1 MLRSMFSGVSGLRL
15 HQTRMDVI
23 GNNIANVNT
32 VAFKSSRVTFS
43 ELYSQTLRP
52 ASAPEPGGRGGTNP
66 FQIGLGI
73 GISSIDVM
81 HINGSVQR
89 TDRAT
94 DLAIEGDGFFVVEDQ
109 SGRYY
114 TRAGNFDMDEQGNV
128 VTSGGLKVLGW
139 SYDPAIGSV
148 SAAGQPSA
156 INLANLM
163 LPPKATESVEFFG
176 NLDSRL
182 PAGSQVSYTV
192 SVYDSKGDTHA
203 ITYTFE
209 KDVADNV
216 WLYSTS
222 SQEGLTITS
231 GDTGVLVFDDN
242 GRFVPPDM
250 PGGST
255 VPALTLEVPGT
266 ADVVYQASF
275 IADKFTYNAGETS
288 IKTANVDGYSF
299 GVLNGIA
306 IDATGSIIGVYS
318 NGQFRTEAVLA
329 LATFTNTGGLIK
341 RGDNLFMEST
351 NSGIPNIGTS
361 GTDGR
366 GSINP
371 GALEMSNVDLAR
383 EFTDMIATQ
392 RGFQA
397 NSRIITASD
406 ELLQELVNLKR

>member
-1 MLRSMFSGVSGLRL
+1 
-15 HQTRMDVI
+15 MDVI

-73 GISSIDVM
+73 GISSVDVL

-94 DLAIEGDGFFVVEDQ
+94 DLAIEGDGFFVVEDR
-109 SGRYY
+109 SGRFY
-114 TRAGNFDMDEQGNV
+114 TRAGNFDMDEQGNL

-139 SYDPAIGSV
+139 SYDSATGSI
-148 SAAGQPSA
+148 STAGQPSA
-156 INLANLM
+156 INLANLK

-182 PAGSQVSYTV
+182 PVGSQVSYTV
-192 SVYDSKGDTHA
+192 SVYDAKGDTHA
-203 ITYTFE
+203 VTYTFE
-209 KDVADNV
+209 KDAADNV
-216 WLYSTS
+216 WLYSVS
-222 SQEGLTITS
+222 SLDGVITS

-242 GRFVPPDM
+242 GKFIPPGM

-255 VPALTLEVPGT
+255 VPALTLAVTGT
-266 ADVVYQASF
+266 EDIVYQASF
-275 IADKFTYNAGETS
+275 VPDKFTYNAGESS
-288 IKTANVDGYSF
+288 INTANVDGYSF

-329 LATFTNTGGLIK
+329 MATFTNPGGLVK
-341 RGDNLFMEST
+341 KGDNLFMEST
-351 NSGIPNIGTS
+351 NSGISNIGTS

-366 GSINP
+366 GTVNP
-371 GALEMSNVDLAR
+371 GALEMSNVDLAK

-397 NSRIITASD
+397 NSRIITTSD